1 MNAKNF
7 SIAMGEVG
15 EKYVIEAA
23 NYYKKRGTGGW
34 MKWLGVVACLCFVI
48 VGIFTYKGNGPVSN
62 VKSDSC
68 ALPGAD
74 KIYPAILVNGNLYEW
89 HMGSAVFY
97 ELPKGV
103 VYYGKIK
110 HIDGEKPEYDRDMV
124 STFPASGLIFTVPED
139 DTRCYLYLTTDW
151 FEDKV
156 VLFDTPDPGRFFRP

>member
-62 VKSDSC
+62 VKGDSC

-74 KIYPAILVNGNLYEW
+74 KNKDTN
-89 HMGSAVFY
+89 
-97 ELPKGV
+97 
-103 VYYGKIK
+103 IK
-110 HIDGEKPEYDRDMV
+110 RTRLSIPEIKQR
-124 STFPASGLIFTVPED
+124 G
-139 DTRCYLYLTTDW
+139 
-151 FEDKV
+151 
-156 VLFDTPDPGRFFRP
+156 